1 MSPRRDVPSAD
12 MTTTHAAAAVL
23 LAAAAVLGACNND
36 DDNNNNTGP
45 ASTTTTVVRPSST
58 EPTTTSPTTTS
69 PSTTTTPMAT
79 TATSTTPTTQ
89 PPVTTAPPT
98 APPSTIPPSDTIFTP
113 EEIAEFEAQDR
124 ALAEAV
130 ARDWMAGSR
139 LFREAQMNPH
149 DPGATE
155 RALEYATGPWVEF
168 SRNFLEHYR
177 GLNQRIL
184 PTTPVDPTLT
194 VESGPTAVG
203 LAGDEVTILVCEV
216 NPWILVETG
225 TGPAGTDTVINDEI
239 NSYRRE
245 IRLQLVDG
253 IWKVNQ
259 EATLE
264 VFQGATRCEP

>member
-1 MSPRRDVPSAD
+1 MSPHRDVPCAA
-12 MTTTHAAAAVL
+12 MTTTHTAAAVL

-36 DDNNNNTGP
+36 DETAP
-45 ASTTTTVVRPSST
+45 QSTTTTVAPT
-58 EPTTTSPTTTS
+58 NTNEPTTTSPTTTS
-69 PSTTTTPMAT
+69 PSTTTTPTPT
-79 TATSTTPTTQ
+79 TTTPTPTTQ
-89 PPVTTAPPT
+89 PAATAQP
-98 APPSTIPPSDTIFTP
+98 APLPSTIPPSDTIFTP
-113 EEIAEFEAQDR
+113 EEIAEFEALDR
-124 ALAEAV
+124 VRAEAV
-130 ARDWMAGSR
+130 ARDWKEGNRA
-139 LFREAQMNPH
+139 LREAQMNPH
-149 DPGATE
+149 DAGATE
-155 RALEYATGPWVEF
+155 RALEYATGQWVEF
-168 SRNFLEHYR
+168 TRNFLEHYR
-177 GLNQRIL
+177 SVNQRIL

-259 EATLE
+259 EDTLE
-264 VFQGATRCEP
+264 VFPGATRCEP